1 METVIVGQVAIVAI
15 VVVAMYTLIRT
26 LPSSKDKLE

>member
-26 LPSSKDKLE
+26 FPSSSRTSK